1 MPSANPF
8 APTFE
13 VGGSASAG
21 PASLGGSLSGGVS
34 DHHTAAAYVM
44 LSLVVLYVL
53 HKAHFRF
60 SSTVGG

>member
-21 PASLGGSLSGGVS
+21 PASASASVSGGVQ
-34 DHHTAAAYVM
+34 DHHTAAAYVAVGLLM
-44 LSLVVLYVL
+44 LYLL